1 MKIQEIDA
9 LLDAADH
16 AVLVSADGE
25 RYITGYRTELG
36 KVEICTTQ
44 RNGGYHVF
52 REEDVVSYKDG
63 ILECKEFSIEFLMC
77 VDPIQHKA
85 LREAA
90 EALLGNRYDHPE
102 EGVVGV
108 HESALAK
115 LNEALGDGHR

>member
-1 MKIQEIDA
+1 MKLKEIDA

-25 RYITGYRTELG
+25 HYITGYRTELG
-36 KVEICTTQ
+36 KVEICTT
-44 RNGGYHVF
+44 RRVDGYHVF

-77 VDPIQHKA
+77 VDPIQQRA

-108 HESALAK
+108 DESALDK